1 VLYEHIDW
9 KKGAT
14 DRKTGEKTLTLKQ
27 FEYRYTPRFIRIA
40 REVQGNTI
48 YHKYLNLPPKG
59 RNNKGLKSA
68 LQQMD
73 TNANVNWP
81 LMHLGS
87 AHRYLN
93 REDRAIEAILP
104 TGASNIAKSYRFA
117 TRGYETGRGDAIIS
131 GELPASDILKQAMGF
146 SPASTRAARDRLALN
161 IRKETG
167 RKERKAGILDK
178 IAYALDPDTPRP
190 ELCEEALEEMMAYN
204 RDHPATAID
213 YRTIERSLKSRA
225 TRSAFARITGGMP
238 ISDRR
243 ALLEIMQSDAEFA
256 DSTDWLSSDL

>member
-1 VLYEHIDW
+1 MIR
-9 KKGAT
+9 
-14 DRKTGEKTLTLKQ
+14 DRGNYKPTNETEALIEAWAGPTYGVTKRFYDGMESLLDDN
-27 FEYRYTPRFIRIA
+27 PR
-40 REVQGNTI
+40 
-48 YHKYLNLPPKG
+48 
-59 RNNKGLKSA
+59 NK
-68 LQQMD
+68 
-73 TNANVNWP
+73 
-81 LMHLGS
+81 
-87 AHRYLN
+87 
-93 REDRAIEAILP
+93 DRAIEAILP

-117 TRGYETGRGDAIIS
+117 TKGYETGREDAIIS

-190 ELCEEALEEMMAYN
+190 ELYKEAFEEIMAYN

-213 YRTIERSLKSRA
+213 YRTVIRSLKSRA
-225 TRSAFARITGGMP
+225 TRSAFAGITGGMP

-256 DSTDWLSSDL
+256 DGTDWLSSDL